1 MFSLLQQWYI
11 IEIIVLWMQA
21 FGHYEDDTYVK
32 MRDYN
37 YICVSTFFFI
47 LTISMVCIG
56 SSMNKLM
63 KGKTLLFF
71 FHYHFFFHVFF
82 HFFYHNNKKQLM
94 NTLWFFCFFLICIL
108 SSFKKMALY
117 LFHFVHF
124 LAGID
129 RVIGRKMS
137 LIIIHYLYW

>member
-1 MFSLLQQWYI
+1 MLNVWVYI

-71 FHYHFFFHVFF
+71 FSLSLFFHVFF
-82 HFFYHNNKKQLM
+82 HFFITTTKNKLM
-94 NTLWFFCFFLICIL
+94 NTLFYFSVFFFLY
-108 SSFKKMALY
+108 FFFFQKMAY
-117 LFHFVHF
+117 ISFIFVHF
-124 LAGID
+124 LA
-129 RVIGRKMS
+129 R
-137 LIIIHYLYW
+137 Y

>member
-1 MFSLLQQWYI
+1 MLNVWVYI

-63 KGKTLLFF
+63 KGKRCFF
-71 FHYHFFFHVFF
+71 FFFSFF
-82 HFFYHNNKKQLM
+82 HFFI
-94 NTLWFFCFFLICIL
+94 TF
-108 SSFKKMALY
+108 
-117 LFHFVHF
+117 FHFF
-124 LAGID
+124 
-129 RVIGRKMS
+129 
-137 LIIIHYLYW
+137 IITTKTN